1 MEPRTPQN
9 FTWKS
14 AARASRF
21 SWGRAEVRADL
32 AWARRFSA
40 DAGFRVV
47 LREELNQVPR
57 TLPLR
62 PQVPDVMRIVLGP
75 RRDSAADRDA
85 FLDQAGDLQRVV
97 GDQVHRAHAQ

>member
-14 AARASRF
+14 VPLPETAAPRRA
-21 SWGRAEVRADL
+21 GLADL
-32 AWARRFSA
+32 ALARRFSA

-75 RRDSAADRDA
+75 RRDSAEDRDA

-97 GDQVHRAHAQ
+97 GDQLHRAHAQ

>member
-14 AARASRF
+14 AARACRLGF
-21 SWGRAEVRADL
+21 SWRPLRGEGRADL
-32 AWARRFSA
+32 AFTRRLSA
-40 DAGFRVV
+40 EAGFRVV

-62 PQVPDVMRIVLGP
+62 PQVVDVMRIVLGP
-75 RRDSAADRDA
+75 RRDSAEDGDA
-85 FLDQAGDLQRVV
+85 FLDQAGDLQRV
-97 GDQVHRAHAQ
+97 